1 MCRSGDPLAH
11 VYHPWRLQVV
21 CACATVS
28 GTVETARHGDE
39 GDYDIDLALDPAYA
53 GMADAANT
61 ADQHGG
67 RADPVQ
73 DQWRHDRLPGHR
85 RGHLD
90 SSRPVSDLL
99 DIVHPDLVTV
109 HDMGRDHD
117 HSR

>member
-61 ADQHGG
+61 ADRTGAAQIPFKISGATIGYRVIVEVTGIQVG
-67 RADPVQ
+67 RSETCSTSFTPT
-73 DQWRHDRLPGHR
+73 
-85 RGHLD
+85 
-90 SSRPVSDLL
+90 S
-99 DIVHPDLVTV
+99 
-109 HDMGRDHD
+109 
-117 HSR
+117 